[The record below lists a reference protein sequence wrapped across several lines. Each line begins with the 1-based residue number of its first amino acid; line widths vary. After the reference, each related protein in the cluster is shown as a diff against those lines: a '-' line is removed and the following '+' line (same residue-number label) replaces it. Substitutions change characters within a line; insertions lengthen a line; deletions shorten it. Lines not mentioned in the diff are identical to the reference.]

1 MCEFWNRKGTDNTR
15 AIESAETLF
24 IILDLTYLKVMNQSS
39 NRPRILIIAN
49 TSLSSTRNEGKTI
62 ASFFQGYPKNKI
74 RQLYFNN
81 EYPDTDVCQSYYR
94 VTDFDIIR
102 SFRKTAI
109 GMVLEVTN
117 VQQELPDD
125 DRVPNVHFWK
135 ILKIDLIRL
144 LRELA
149 WRIGKWKTNQLVN
162 WLDDFAP
169 ELVFFCAGDSGFA
182 YRINDYVVTRYKC
195 RSVVYL
201 TDDYILPRH
210 TISPFWW
217 IRRYYIYEKM
227 KVAIRN
233 CDQFLTI
240 SDKMRNIYR
249 DIFKKD
255 SIVALNIPQ
264 KRTFKLRPMGG
275 ASHNDNIVLVYAGG
289 LHYKRYKTLRLLALA
304 IRKFNLSPEVE
315 RKAQLR
321 IYCNQKPTERER
333 RAIELQGASNYC
345 GALSSEELSDVL
357 ARSDI
362 LVHVESFDYNS
373 IDKTR
378 LSVSTKI
385 SEYMSLGKPILAIGP
400 ENIASMEVLSDV
412 AFCITDTKQLN
423 QKVSEF
429 LLDDLLPASLALKAL
444 EMYEAKY
451 LIANYDQYLL
461 QMILGS
467 SDTYQALEK
476 Q

>member
-1 MCEFWNRKGTDNTR
+1 
-15 AIESAETLF
+15 
-24 IILDLTYLKVMNQSS
+24 MNQSS

-49 TSLSSTRNEGKTI
+49 TSLSSTRNVGKTI

-81 EYPDTDVCQSYYR
+81 EYPDTNVCQYYYR

-102 SFRKTAI
+102 SLRKTAI
-109 GMVLEVTN
+109 GMVLEVPN

-210 TISPFWW
+210 TVSPFWW

-240 SDKMRNIYR
+240 SDKMRNMYR

-255 SIVALNIPQ
+255 SIVALNIPK
-264 KRTFKLRPMGG
+264 KRTFKLRPMG
-275 ASHNDNIVLVYAGG
+275 APANDNIVLVYAGG
-289 LHYKRYKTLRLLALA
+289 LHFKRYKTLRLLALA
-304 IRKFNLSPEVE
+304 IRKFNLSPEAA

-321 IYCNQKPTERER
+321 IYCNQKPTEREK
-333 RAIELQGASNYC
+333 RAIEVEGASNYC
-345 GALSSEELSDVL
+345 GALNSEELSDVL
-357 ARSDI
+357 ADSDI

-385 SEYMSLGKPILAIGP
+385 PEYMSFGKPILAIGP
-400 ENIASMEVLSDV
+400 KNIASMEVLSDV
-412 AFCITDTKQLN
+412 GFCINNVKEVD
-423 QKVSEF
+423 QKLREF
-429 LLDDLLPASLALKAL
+429 LLDSTLRSTTAAKAL
-444 EMYEAKY
+444 QRYISKY
-451 LIANYDQYLL
+451 SSINYDQYLL
-461 QMILGS
+461 KMIIGCSNTNQAFVKQES
-467 SDTYQALEK
+467 SLFRSQEQSAHI
-476 Q
+476 

>member
-1 MCEFWNRKGTDNTR
+1 
-15 AIESAETLF
+15 
-24 IILDLTYLKVMNQSS
+24 
-39 NRPRILIIAN
+39 
-49 TSLSSTRNEGKTI
+49 
-62 ASFFQGYPKNKI
+62 
-74 RQLYFNN
+74 
-81 EYPDTDVCQSYYR
+81 
-94 VTDFDIIR
+94 
-102 SFRKTAI
+102 
-109 GMVLEVTN
+109 
-117 VQQELPDD
+117 
-125 DRVPNVHFWK
+125 
-135 ILKIDLIRL
+135 
-144 LRELA
+144 
-149 WRIGKWKTNQLVN
+149 
-162 WLDDFAP
+162 
-169 ELVFFCAGDSGFA
+169 
-182 YRINDYVVTRYKC
+182 
-195 RSVVYL
+195 
-201 TDDYILPRH
+201 
-210 TISPFWW
+210 
-217 IRRYYIYEKM
+217 
-227 KVAIRN
+227 
-233 CDQFLTI
+233 
-240 SDKMRNIYR
+240 
-249 DIFKKD
+249 
-255 SIVALNIPQ
+255 
-264 KRTFKLRPMGG
+264 MGG